1 MSNFKPPPIPADA
14 SYDDPR
20 VREKMAA
27 WMREFHQDQVA
38 AIGCNELLRVYC
50 QALNN
55 WVLNPTTNS
64 HDIELL
70 VDEICHTA
78 RLEDSDG
85 Q

>member
-1 MSNFKPPPIPADA
+1 MSKFKLPPIPSGA
-14 SYDDPR
+14 SYADPR

-27 WMREFHQDQVA
+27 WMKEFHEEQIVA
-38 AIGCNELLRVYC
+38 VGSTELLRIYC

-55 WVLNPTTNS
+55 WVLNPTTEA

-78 RLEDSDG
+78 RLEESDD
-85 Q
+85 